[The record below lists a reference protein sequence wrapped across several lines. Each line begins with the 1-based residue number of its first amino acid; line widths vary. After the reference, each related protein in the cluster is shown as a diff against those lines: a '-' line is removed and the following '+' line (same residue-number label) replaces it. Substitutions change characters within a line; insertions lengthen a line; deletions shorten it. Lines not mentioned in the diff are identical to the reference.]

1 MTKLLRMLRRC
12 VTGTCHG
19 DGGTVTCRRD
29 VSRGN
34 CRGEEVSLFSAR
46 VTVPQTTGWHARA
59 PFRGE
64 GVRDG
69 ARNARLFVERA
80 TRRAWC
86 APVSGG
92 PRRGARVRGRC
103 RRVRTCARLKPR
115 RAHADVSADGEGG
128 SRPTLRASR
137 VRVPLRTR
145 GGRSWRLDVRI
156 RARPERPR
164 AQADARA
171 ASGGRTC
178 PFVHTGRPGVCK
190 VGHVTGHIAPFLSV
204 SAHGTFGR
212 VQSRTHGGRF
222 GRSRVRFC
230 TRCLMVCA
238 KSDTKLAEWR
248 RSCPFVHT
256 GRPRVCRVG
265 HGTGRMA
272 PFLSVCVHGTIARVQ
287 SRTRDQP

>member
-12 VTGTCHG
+12 VTGTVSPGRVTGTEELSHVAGTCHEG
-19 DGGTVTCRRD
+19 IVAARKYHF
-29 VSRGN
+29 
-34 CRGEEVSLFSAR
+34 FSAR

-92 PRRGARVRGRC
+92 PRRGARVRGGC
-103 RRVRTCARLKPR
+103 RRVRTSARLKPR

-156 RARPERPR
+156 RARPERLR

-178 PFVHTGRPGVCK
+178 PFLHTGRSGVCI

-204 SAHGTFGR
+204 SAHGT
-212 VQSRTHGGRF
+212 
-222 GRSRVRFC
+222 
-230 TRCLMVCA
+230 
-238 KSDTKLAEWR
+238 
-248 RSCPFVHT
+248 
-256 GRPRVCRVG
+256 
-265 HGTGRMA
+265 
-272 PFLSVCVHGTIARVQ
+272 IARVQ